1 MANEVNDVNH
11 VNEAPPSPPTPL
23 PRKTLAVLCCIC
35 LIDCI
40 NATILNPY
48 VDDMVSMLLKT
59 DRGSPD
65 VSMWVSVLV
74 GSYSICEVVFSAMW
88 GMLADKFGRRPV
100 LLIGLAGSAV
110 APIIFGM
117 AESLPVALGARLMDG
132 FFCGNVG
139 VARTYLGELVDSS
152 NEAKAFGILAST
164 FSLGLFI
171 GPTLG
176 GTLAYPARWYPK
188 TFEGTIFDVHP
199 FLLANLSYACLA
211 VAALFLGFCALPESR
226 AQQMREA
233 ALLADGDTGE
243 GRAPLLWQSFPKG
256 RHLRRILIASSLL
269 FGYVA
274 ARLNSFV
281 LVSSLPES
289 MGGMALSPHQFGYIQ
304 VCAASMI
311 LVNQVTLYP
320 VMMRRLGPHRCFA
333 LCLGWTVVI
342 SLPIPLY
349 FMVADPRFHFWRFV
363 PITVWQ
369 MLSQFGFSTCFPV
382 SVMLINR
389 SLAAFRPLVGVPS
402 LMSYRLQQHQKTHL
416 PQPFP
421 GECSLENRGSINGW
435 CSSLNALSRGLG
447 PPLAGALFRLG
458 CSLETDTFRLG
469 RYLSF
474 YINMIT
480 AAVSG
485 QPKKIAVSVS
495 RFLTACLSLT
505 PLEEQCM

>member
-211 VAALFLGFCALPESR
+211 VAALFLGFAALPESR

-233 ALLADGDTGE
+233 LLEADGETE
-243 GRAPLLWQSFPKG
+243 ARAPMLWQSFPKG

-320 VMMRRLGPHRCFA
+320 VIMRRLGPHLCFA
-333 LCLGWTVVI
+333 LSLGWTVVI

-349 FMVADPRFHFWRFV
+349 YMVADPRFHFWRFV

-389 SLAAFRPLVGVPS
+389 
-402 LMSYRLQQHQKTHL
+402 
-416 PQPFP
+416 
-421 GECSLENRGSINGW
+421 ECSLENRGSINGW

-480 AAVSG
+480 AAV
-485 QPKKIAVSVS
+485 
-495 RFLTACLSLT
+495 
-505 PLEEQCM
+505 CMRLVLAQSKTGPPEHSAELRSA